1 LKILV
6 IGAGGYVGRRLM
18 QMLREHPVEVVG
30 ADVFPVP
37 GFADRV
43 VDLRFPDQ
51 TFGLLNSEKPDVV
64 VNLAYLLM
72 EASAGNPQNAVHL
85 NIIGIDGLFDTAVK
99 LEIPRVLYASSG
111 AVYGDQKDHGTSEV
125 TEETPTHPRTLYG
138 WMKQLNDVM
147 AAQYNALGSTRL
159 ISVRISSLHGRG
171 KRGTFTP
178 MDMIVDAVG
187 VQDSL
192 TLPWSAEHETSFIH
206 VDDVCDVFIK
216 LARAGSPRWTVY
228 NTGGDFLTMGELAR
242 FATQITE
249 VEVDCS
255 VAGRE
260 LLHVSRASY
269 ERFRTEFPTQRRSP
283 REWLELEFREKR
295 ERLAAGYKA

>member
-30 ADVFPVP
+30 ADVFPVT

-51 TFGLLNSEKPDVV
+51 TFGLLHSEKPDVV

-85 NIIGIDGLFDTAVK
+85 NIIGIDALFDAAVK

-206 VDDVCDVFIK
+206 VDDACDVFIK
-216 LARAGSPRWTVY
+216 LARADNPRWTVY
-228 NTGGDFLTMGELAR
+228 NTGGDFLTMGDLAR

-249 VEVDCS
+249 MKVDCS

-260 LLHVSRASY
+260 LLHISRASY

-295 ERLAAGYKA
+295 ERLAAGCKA

>member
-1 LKILV
+1 M
-6 IGAGGYVGRRLM
+6 GRRLM
-18 QMLREHPVEVVG
+18 QMLREHPLEVVG
-30 ADVFPVP
+30 ADVVAVP

-51 TFGLLNSEKPDVV
+51 TFSLLYSEKPDVV

-85 NIIGIDGLFDTAVK
+85 NIVGIDGLFDAAVK

-125 TEETPTHPRTLYG
+125 TEETKPHPRTLYG

-147 AAQYNALGSTRL
+147 AEQYNALGATRL

-171 KRGTFTP
+171 KRGTFAP
-178 MDMIVDAVG
+178 MDMIIDAVG

-192 TLPWSAEHETSFIH
+192 TLPWSADHETSFIH

-216 LARAGSPRWTVY
+216 LARAKSPRWTVY
-228 NTGGDFLTMGELAR
+228 NTGGDFLTMGDLAR
-242 FATQITE
+242 FATQITGVR
-249 VEVDCS
+249 VECS
-255 VAGRE
+255 FPGRE

-283 REWLELEFREKR
+283 REWLELEFREKI
-295 ERLAAGYKA
+295 ERIAAGSKA

>member
-1 LKILV
+1 MKVLV
-6 IGAGGYVGRRLM
+6 VGAGGYVGRRLIE
-18 QMLREHPVEVVG
+18 MLREHPVEVVG
-30 ADVFPVP
+30 ADVIPVP
-37 GFADRV
+37 GFANRV

-51 TFGLLNSEKPDVV
+51 TFSLLHRERPDVV
-64 VNLAYLLM
+64 VNLAYMLM

-85 NIIGIDGLFDTAVK
+85 NIVGIDGLFDAAVK
-99 LEIPRVLYASSG
+99 LEIPRVVYASSG

-125 TEETPTHPRTLYG
+125 TEETPPHPRTLYG
-138 WMKQLNDVM
+138 WMKHFNDIM
-147 AAQYNALGSTRL
+147 AAQYNAIGVSRL

-192 TLPWSAEHETSFIH
+192 SLPWSAEHETSFIH

-216 LARAGSPRWTVY
+216 LTLAGSPRWTIY

-242 FATQITE
+242 FATQITGIK
-249 VEVDCS
+249 VGCS
-255 VAGRE
+255 SPGRE

-269 ERFRTEFPTQRRSP
+269 ERFRTEFPTKRRSP
-283 REWLELEFREKR
+283 REWLELEFRERK
-295 ERLAAGYKA
+295 ERLEAGVKA